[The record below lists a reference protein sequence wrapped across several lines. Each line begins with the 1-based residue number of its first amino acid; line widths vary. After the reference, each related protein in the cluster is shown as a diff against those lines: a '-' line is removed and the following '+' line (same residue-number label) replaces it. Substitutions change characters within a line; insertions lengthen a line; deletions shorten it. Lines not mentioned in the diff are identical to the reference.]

1 MFRIL
6 TALALAAGISSAASA
21 QETTAPD
28 GTEAFGIEPYV
39 GVLGGYHSF
48 DRDSDFGT
56 VPGRSR
62 FDGAV
67 ISGIEGVNVPLGP
80 VVIGAE
86 GHVGKGFGDI
96 DWDYGIAGR
105 AGFRAGESGLI
116 FASAGK
122 HCVTGKGKNRI
133 PR

>member
-48 DRDSDFGT
+48 DRDSEFGT

-67 ISGIEGVNVPLGP
+67 ISGIAGVNVPLGP

-86 GHVGKGFGDI
+86 GNVGKGFGDI
-96 DWDYGIAGR
+96 RSEEHTSELQSLMRNAYAV
-105 AGFRAGESGLI
+105 FCLQ
-116 FASAGK
+116 K
-122 HCVTGKGKNRI
+122 KKKKK
-133 PR
+133 

>member
-1 MFRIL
+1 M
-6 TALALAAGISSAASA
+6 
-21 QETTAPD
+21 TAPD

-48 DRDSDFGT
+48 DRDSESGT

-67 ISGIEGVNVPLGP
+67 ISGIAGVNVPLGP

-86 GHVGKGFGDI
+86 GNVGKGFGDI
-96 DWDYGIAGR
+96 DWEYGVAGR
-105 AGFRAGESGLI
+105 AGFRAGDRK
-116 FASAGK
+116 SAGE
-122 HCVTGKGKNRI
+122 GKRGSGRGGRGGRRYIKKK
-133 PR
+133 

>member
-21 QETTAPD
+21 QEMTAPD

-48 DRDSDFGT
+48 DSDSELGP

-67 ISGIEGVNVPLGP
+67 ISGIAGVNVRLGT

-86 GHVGKGFGDI
+86 GNDVQGCGAI
-96 DWDYGIAGR
+96 DWEDGLEERGRGAGR
-105 AGFRAGESGLI
+105 ERW
-116 FASAGK
+116 
-122 HCVTGKGKNRI
+122 
-133 PR
+133 

>member
-21 QETTAPD
+21 QEMTAPD

-48 DRDSDFGT
+48 DRDSEFGT

-62 FDGAV
+62 FAGAV
-67 ISGIEGVNVPLGP
+67 PSGIAGVNVPHGPGGLG
-80 VVIGAE
+80 VEGA
-86 GHVGKGFGDI
+86 VGMGVGDI
-96 DWDYGIAGR
+96 DVG
-105 AGFRAGESGLI
+105 
-116 FASAGK
+116 
-122 HCVTGKGKNRI
+122 
-133 PR
+133 